1 MGIVF
6 RRSVAEM
13 VVASLLQQSC
23 KVVFGIPGI
32 HNLDL
37 FEAIRKSS
45 LQVVVPAH
53 EQGAGF
59 MANGYSRATGLPGI
73 VISVPGPGLTNSMT
87 SIAEAFVDS
96 VPLVCII
103 PSVGGGQQKF
113 CLHEIPQKEIVRPI
127 VKGIFQVG
135 SAKETYQVMHAA
147 FEQAV
152 SNEPGPVVVEIPH
165 QLLAE
170 YAPKTSYAP
179 PSKGGDIE
187 PPVAEDRI
195 KEALNALSRCR
206 QLGVIAGLGASHA
219 QAELIELAEWMSAP
233 VFTTLSGRGTF
244 PDDHPLSLRFG
255 WELEECTALNSI
267 LGACDLILAIG
278 TKFSVTGSHGF
289 QLRFDAPLI
298 HVDASLELI
307 NQNYPAAIAVQMD
320 VREFLRKV
328 LTAKGRIGPKRNT
341 TMADAICREN
351 DNGRKLDLS
360 QNQAASRLAIGDNLF
375 TPREF
380 FTTLREA
387 LHAEDIVVSD
397 TGNCQIW
404 ARKYFSVLA
413 PRTFIAASDY
423 QAMGF
428 AIPAAIGARF
438 GRPAG
443 NIVAL
448 VGDGGFA
455 MSGFEFMT
463 ACREKLKLLTIVF
476 NDGCFGII
484 RAFQENAYG
493 RSFGVDLSPP
503 DFAML
508 AQCFHLHYQ
517 EPESSL
523 KKTLTAALEHGG
535 PTLLEVAVE
544 NKQSKLALAKRRIKR
559 TLNAVRNGLPN
570 L

>member
-1 MGIVF
+1 M
-6 RRSVAEM
+6 VAESI
-13 VVASLLQQSC
+13 AC
-23 KVVFGIPGI
+23 RGGKIVFGIPGI
-32 HNLDL
+32 HNLEL
-37 FEAIRKSS
+37 FEVIRRSQ
-45 LQVVVPAH
+45 LRMVVPSH

-59 MANGYSRATGLPGI
+59 MANGYSRATGYPGV

-103 PSVGGGQQKF
+103 PRVGGRQHKF
-113 CLHEIPQKEIVRPI
+113 CLHEIPQREIVRPI
-127 VKGIFQVG
+127 VKAVFQVG
-135 SAKETYQVMHAA
+135 TAAETYQVMHAA

-152 SNEPGPVVVEIPH
+152 SNEPGPVIVEIPYH
-165 QLLAE
+165 LLDEFA
-170 YAPKTSYAP
+170 AKTCYVP
-179 PSKGGDIE
+179 PGTENEME
-187 PPVAEDRI
+187 PPITEDRME
-195 KEALNALSRCR
+195 KALSALGSCR
-206 QLGVIAGLGASHA
+206 QLGMIAGMGASHA
-219 QAELIELAEWMSAP
+219 QSELVELAELMSAP

-255 WELEECTALNSI
+255 WELEERTALNSI
-267 LGACDLILAIG
+267 LGACDLILAMG

-289 QLRFDAPLI
+289 QLRFEAPLI
-298 HVDASLELI
+298 HVDQSPAVV

-328 LTAKGRIGPKRNT
+328 LTAKDRIGPKQNT
-341 TMADAICREN
+341 TIADAIRREN
-351 DNGRKLDLS
+351 DNCRKLALS
-360 QNQAASRLAIGDNLF
+360 QNQTATRLTIGDNDF
-375 TPREF
+375 SPREF
-380 FTTLREA
+380 FTALREV
-387 LHAEDIVVSD
+387 LHADDIVVSD

-404 ARKYFSVLA
+404 ARKYFAVLT

-423 QAMGF
+423 QSMGF

-443 NIVAL
+443 NVVAL

-463 ACREKLKLLTIVF
+463 ACREKLKLLAIVF

-484 RAFQENAYG
+484 RAFQESVYG
-493 RSFGVDLSPP
+493 HSFGVDLSPP

-508 AQCFHLHYQ
+508 AQCFHLYYQ
-517 EPESSL
+517 KPESTL
-523 KKTLTAALEHGG
+523 IKTLTAALDHGG
-535 PTLLEVAVE
+535 PTLLEIAVE
-544 NKQSKLALAKRRIKR
+544 HKKPTLALAKSRIKR
-559 TLNAVRNGLPN
+559 TLKAVRNGLPN

>member
-1 MGIVF
+1 
-6 RRSVAEM
+6 M
-13 VVASLLQQSC
+13 VVPS
-23 KVVFGIPGI
+23 
-32 HNLDL
+32 
-37 FEAIRKSS
+37 
-45 LQVVVPAH
+45 H

-59 MANGYSRATGLPGI
+59 MANGYSRATGLPGV

-87 SIAEAFVDS
+87 SIAEAVVDS

-103 PSVGGGQQKF
+103 PSVGGRQQKF
-113 CLHEIPQKEIVRPI
+113 CLHEIAQREIVRPI
-127 VKGIFQVG
+127 VKGLFQVG
-135 SAKETYQVMHAA
+135 IAKEASQVIHAA
-147 FEQAV
+147 FEAAV
-152 SNEPGPVVVEIPH
+152 SDEPGPVIVEIPY

-170 YAPKTSYAP
+170 YTPKTNYAP
-179 PSKGGDIE
+179 PSEGSDIE
-187 PPVAEDRI
+187 PSIAEKRI
-195 KEALNALSRCR
+195 EEALNALGRCR
-206 QLGVIAGLGASHA
+206 QLGVIAGIGASHA
-219 QAELIELAEWMSAP
+219 QAELIELAEWMNAP

-267 LGACDLILAIG
+267 LGACDLILAVG

-289 QLRFDAPLI
+289 QLRIAAPLI
-298 HVDASLELI
+298 HVDQSLAVI

-320 VREFLRKV
+320 VLVFLRKALAV
-328 LTAKGRIGPKRNT
+328 KDRIGPKRNT
-341 TMADAICREN
+341 TMEDAIRREN
-351 DNGRKLDLS
+351 DNCRKLGHS
-360 QNQAASRLAIGDNLF
+360 QNPAAPRLAIGDNLF
-375 TPREF
+375 SPREF

-404 ARKYFSVLA
+404 ARKYYPVLV

-428 AIPAAIGARF
+428 AIPAAIGARL
-438 GRPAG
+438 GHPAG
-443 NIVAL
+443 NVVAL
-448 VGDGGFA
+448 VGDGGLA

-463 ACREKLKLLTIVF
+463 ACREKLKLLSIVF

-484 RAFQENAYG
+484 RAFQEIEYG

-517 EPESSL
+517 KPESSL
-523 KKTLTAALEHGG
+523 KKTLTAALGHGG

-544 NKQSKLALAKRRIKR
+544 NKQSKLALTKRRIKR
-559 TLNAVRNGLPN
+559 TLKVVRHGFPGL
-570 L
+570 